1 MAAAITPR
9 TKLICLANPNNPTGT
24 WCDSSQLSA
33 FLARV
38 PSHVLVL
45 VDEAYI
51 EYVSDPALRSAVEL
65 RTRFPNLIVAR
76 TFSKAYGL
84 AGLRV
89 GYIIAE
95 PALLALL
102 EPVRE
107 SFNVNALALTAAQAA
122 LADDAH
128 LRSVVVQNAA
138 ERESLAGALRSMGL
152 QVLPSQTNF
161 LLVHFG
167 AKTSAIEQALFERGV
182 IVRPMVGYGLADYL
196 RITVATHPEN
206 QRLLANL
213 KAVLS

>member
-1 MAAAITPR
+1 M
-9 TKLICLANPNNPTGT
+9 
-24 WCDSSQLSA
+24 
-33 FLARV
+33 
-38 PSHVLVL
+38 
-45 VDEAYI
+45 
-51 EYVSDPALRSAVEL
+51 
-65 RTRFPNLIVAR
+65 IVTR

-89 GYIIAE
+89 GYAVAD
-95 PALLALL
+95 PGLLALL
-102 EPVRE
+102 EPIRE
-107 SFNVNALALTAAQAA
+107 SFNLNTLALTAAETA

-128 LRSVVVQNAA
+128 LRSVVVQNNAQ
-138 ERESLAGALRSMGL
+138 REWLDGALRSFGL

-167 AKTSAIEQALFERGV
+167 AKTAAIEQALFERGV
-182 IVRPMVGYGLADYL
+182 IVRPMVGYGLGEYL